1 MAEIKITDD
10 NYQEILAQEKLVVID
25 VWATWCGPCQRLSPI
40 IAQVAEEYGDKAV
53 VGKYNAENN
62 EELLEKYGVRNIPT
76 ILFIKNG
83 EVLQRLTG
91 VVNATKI
98 KETIDQL

>member
-1 MAEIKITDD
+1 MIKHIT
-10 NYQEILAQEKLVVID
+10 NEQEFNEYIKEGLVLID
-25 VWATWCGPCQRLSPI
+25 FFATWCGPCQRLSPI